1 MAFASH
7 RRDRALSD
15 IGEEPRNVPAGVFA
29 QFNRVFFS
37 ALAEAGQTHVQKW
50 RNRDLERSRRYVR
63 FQKTATQVIASDI
76 RRIAAVKSHNISFM

>member
-7 RRDRALSD
+7 RRDRAFSD
-15 IGEEPRNVPAGVFA
+15 TSEEPRNVPAGVFA
-29 QFNRVFFS
+29 QFHRVFFS

-50 RNRDLERSRRYVR
+50 RNRDLERNRRHVR
-63 FQKTATQVIASDI
+63 FQKKATQVIASDI